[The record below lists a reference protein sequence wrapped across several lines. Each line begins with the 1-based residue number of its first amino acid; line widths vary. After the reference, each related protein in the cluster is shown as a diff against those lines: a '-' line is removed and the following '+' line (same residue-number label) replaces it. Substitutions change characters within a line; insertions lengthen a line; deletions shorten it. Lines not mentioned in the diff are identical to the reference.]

1 VIIPLNPDPE
11 IRESSSSSCS
21 SIYWASASR
30 KEPIFLAI
38 ILFCLCDGEISE
50 FSRTTTSNLEK
61 GRFSWVR
68 NEHFS
73 GSARCGKRSL
83 RAWWACAA
91 MAVLR
96 AWCEANPTTSMAPAS
111 RGWVIGG
118 SRSRL
123 GSGLRWNGWRARPR
137 LGECRFNPHVGP
149 SLHKRFKIRE

>member
-1 VIIPLNPDPE
+1 MCVKRTK
-11 IRESSSSSCS
+11 IRNLATRLQRSYSQSGV
-21 SIYWASASR
+21 AHAR
-30 KEPIFLAI
+30 KLRKIAFVPGSMNNFGPTI
-38 ILFCLCDGEISE
+38 
-50 FSRTTTSNLEK
+50 RTTTSNLEK